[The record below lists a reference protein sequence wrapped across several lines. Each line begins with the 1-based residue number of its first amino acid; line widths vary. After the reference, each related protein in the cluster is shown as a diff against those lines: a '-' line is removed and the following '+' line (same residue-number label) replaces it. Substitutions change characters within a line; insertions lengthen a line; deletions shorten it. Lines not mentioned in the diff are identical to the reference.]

1 MEIILGL
8 VVVLG
13 LGLFLVSRKKK
24 QPLIIESVK
33 VPYKVETPA
42 KEEVASVVEVKVEE
56 PAAVSVVETVEV
68 SAPAEKPAKAKKPR
82 AAKAEKPAAKKTAA
96 KKTAAK
102 ATKKSKNA

>member
-56 PAAVSVVETVEV
+56 PAAVSVVETVERT
-68 SAPAEKPAKAKKPR
+68 SKQSQRETDQDIRALRKEIDTKIQKALDNPLAGK
-82 AAKAEKPAAKKTAA
+82 
-96 KKTAAK
+96 
-102 ATKKSKNA
+102 